1 MTAEFCHYNA
11 RADFS
16 KMPKDSWTQKTA
28 AGRSVGATDHAK
40 TEGRDSISDQ
50 IANGLE
56 ISI

>member
-11 RADFS
+11 RAGFS
-16 KMPKDSWTQKTA
+16 KMPKDSWTQTA
-28 AGRSVGATDHAK
+28 AGGSVGATDHAK
-40 TEGRDSISDQ
+40 TEGRGSISDQ

>member
-1 MTAEFCHYNA
+1 MTAKLCHYNA

-16 KMPKDSWTQKTA
+16 KMPKDSWTQTA
-28 AGRSVGATDHAK
+28 AGGSVGATDHAK
-40 TEGRDSISDQ
+40 TEGRGSISDQ